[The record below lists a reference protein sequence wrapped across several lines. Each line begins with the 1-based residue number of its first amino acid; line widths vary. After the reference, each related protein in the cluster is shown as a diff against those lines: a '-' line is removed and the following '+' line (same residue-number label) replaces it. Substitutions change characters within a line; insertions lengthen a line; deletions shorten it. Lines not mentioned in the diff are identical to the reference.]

1 MIIKM
6 MARLFVWKKYTW
18 VLVFITNAKQK
29 NANLPQRVGPTYCQF
44 DARVERDS
52 EIICASF

>member
-1 MIIKM
+1 MQII
-6 MARLFVWKKYTW
+6 RDIY
-18 VLVFITNAKQK
+18 
-29 NANLPQRVGPTYCQF
+29 LPQRVGPTYCQF